1 MKKPSSRSH
10 VKTFSDNIIERAMH
24 DVIFVCWSKV
34 LLIFLEDFV
43 LNANFDNNNNT
54 KEEENKKNTK
64 GKMKTKKKKKNN
76 FLNVPFE
83 DQTPPSCLRCGF
95 CSVQGN

>member
-10 VKTFSDNIIERAMH
+10 VKTSSDNIIERAMH
-24 DVIFVCWSKV
+24 DGIFVCWSEV
-34 LLIFLEDFV
+34 SVDFLEDFV

-54 KEEENKKNTK
+54 KEEEKKK
-64 GKMKTKKKKKNN
+64 KKKKETKKKKKNN
-76 FLNVPFE
+76 FLKVPFE

-95 CSVQGN
+95 CSVQDN